1 MALIHADSV
10 ARVARRYE
18 AALTEAGLRTSVIEV
33 PGGEASKN
41 AETLSSLWE
50 ALGGAGIGRDG
61 VVVAVGGGATTDLA
75 GMAAATWLRGIPV
88 VQVPTSLLAMVDAAV
103 GGKTGIDTAA
113 GKNLVGAFHS
123 PASVLCDLG
132 SLETLPQAELRAGLG
147 EVVKCGLM
155 ADPVIIERVLAAG
168 EELTRWSGSAL
179 AELVARSVAVKAGVV
194 GQDLRESGLREVLNY
209 GHTYAH
215 AIETV
220 THYQWRHGEAV
231 AVGCLYAAEVARGM
245 GMMDDELVRLHREAF
260 ASAGLPLAFPRG
272 KDDGRRWWR

>member
-1 MALIHADSV
+1 
-10 ARVARRYE
+10 
-18 AALTEAGLRTSVIEV
+18 
-33 PGGEASKN
+33 
-41 AETLSSLWE
+41 
-50 ALGGAGIGRDG
+50 
-61 VVVAVGGGATTDLA
+61 
-75 GMAAATWLRGIPV
+75 
-88 VQVPTSLLAMVDAAV
+88 MVDAAV

-260 ASAGLPLAFPRG
+260 ASAGLPLAFPQGQGRWEEMVAVMRRDKKVRAGRIRMVLLDALAHPVRG
-272 KDDGRRWWR
+272 VEPEDCVLEAAHEAVTRLAS